1 MQVGRP
7 SSWKII
13 QTYDLA
19 EECVKI
25 NYYGAKRTTEALI
38 PFLQLSDSP
47 RIVNVSSGAG
57 TLEVSKSNTCS
68 VKYFHKIPNQKKKRK
83 KKVDTL

>member
-1 MQVGRP
+1 MQVGDP

-13 QTYDLA
+13 QTYELA
-19 EECVKI
+19 EECVKT

-47 RIVNVSSGAG
+47 RIVNVSSRAG
-57 TLEVSKSNTCS
+57 TFEVNKTNPCS
-68 VKYFHKIPNQKKKRK
+68 V
-83 KKVDTL
+83 